1 MFDTL
6 RCMYQISESSNMSEG
21 TETTAKVIARLQNDW
36 RREVGAILALVF
48 YTFLPCLVGKQ
59 SRGEGCEGQFG

>member
-1 MFDTL
+1 
-6 RCMYQISESSNMSEG
+6 MSEG

-36 RREVGAILALVF
+36 RREVGAILVLVF

>member
-6 RCMYQISESSNMSEG
+6 RCMYQISDSSNMSEG

-36 RREVGAILALVF
+36 RREVGAILVF
-48 YTFLPCLVGKQ
+48 GLLYFSSMFSWKAVA
-59 SRGEGCEGQFG
+59 R

>member
-6 RCMYQISESSNMSEG
+6 RCMYQISDSSNMSEG

-36 RREVGAILALVF
+36 RREVGAILIF
-48 YTFLPCLVGKQ
+48 
-59 SRGEGCEGQFG
+59 GQLYFFHV